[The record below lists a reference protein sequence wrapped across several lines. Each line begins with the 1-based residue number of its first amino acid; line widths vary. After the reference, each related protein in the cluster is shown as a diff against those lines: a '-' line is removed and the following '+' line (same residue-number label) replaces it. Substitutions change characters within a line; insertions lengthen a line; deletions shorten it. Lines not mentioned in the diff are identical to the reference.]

1 MTEAALVDDNMPP
14 LDPEPEQEKEAVVSE
29 TPEESAPQ
37 ADEAPVETDNVQK
50 RINKITA
57 EKHAEKR
64 KADQLQ
70 REIDSLKA
78 ANKAPEVKAP
88 TLEDHDFDETAF
100 NAASISHQIKE
111 GVAAESLRLQTQ
123 GIASQQAELLQ
134 QREQAFNAQVAEI
147 TTAKPDYQDVV
158 KNLPEFNQD
167 TLDAIMSSDNG
178 AALAY
183 ALGEKLDLA
192 DEIAN
197 ASPMVAAM
205 KLGELSAQLKQTK
218 QIKTSAAPSPIEPVS
233 SGGGLSKDLGEMSME
248 ELYNL

>member
-14 LDPEPEQEKEAVVSE
+14 LDTAPEQETEQAESE
-29 TPEESAPQ
+29 TPEASAPQ
-37 ADEAPVETDNVQK
+37 ADDKPAETDNVQK

-78 ANKAPEVKAP
+78 ATKAPEVKAP
-88 TLEDHDFDETAF
+88 ALEDYDYDEAAF
-100 NAASISHQIKE
+100 NAASISHQVRE
-111 GVAAESLRLQTQ
+111 GVAAESLRLQNQ
-123 GIASQQAELLQ
+123 GVVSKQAELNQ
-134 QREQAFNAQVAEI
+134 QREQSFNAQVAEM
-147 TTAKPDYQDVV
+147 TAAKPDYQEVI
-158 KNLPEFNQD
+158 KSLPEFNQD
-167 TLDAIMSSDNG
+167 TLDAIMSSDQG
-178 AALAY
+178 AELAY

-205 KLGELSAQLKQTK
+205 KLGELSAQLKQK
-218 QIKTSAAPSPIEPVS
+218 PNIKTSAAPSPIEPVS

-248 ELYNL
+248 ELYNS